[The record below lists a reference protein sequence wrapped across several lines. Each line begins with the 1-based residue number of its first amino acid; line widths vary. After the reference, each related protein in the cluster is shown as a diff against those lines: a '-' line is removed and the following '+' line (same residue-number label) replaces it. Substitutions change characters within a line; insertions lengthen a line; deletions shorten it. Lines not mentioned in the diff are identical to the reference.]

1 MTFTKKNKKL
11 IKANNN
17 QASNQQGTNINH
29 MQIALINLKGE
40 GNEDTL
46 RSHWGY

>member
-40 GNEDTL
+40 SNKDTL